1 MEAFIDDDEKE
12 RIMEMTFDYVTIL
25 LEDEPL
31 MIGNESFNS
40 TIFDNICEI
49 IYIQIGHTYKDDMER
64 EIDDIVDDALQLFF
78 SCMYPARSHPSTYIV
93 RNPNIDAMKDKLA
106 YLNSIPQP
114 VQRTEEW
121 FKIRHNYLTAS
132 NIWKAFST
140 ESSRNQLI
148 YSKCLPIDTS
158 KYDSVNVESPL
169 HWGQKYEDVSIE
181 WYEREYKTKVSQFGC
196 IPHSNVE
203 FLAASP
209 DGINTDEMSGRFGR
223 MVEVKNI
230 VNRDITG
237 IPKTE
242 YWIQIQMQLEVCNL
256 DECDFVETRFTEYN
270 DAEEFLSDGTF
281 TRTFDGKPKG
291 IMMLFLNSKGK
302 PVYEYAPIG
311 INDSEFNEWSD
322 AIMGEKFD
330 CSWIKNIY
338 WKLDEASV
346 VLVDRNKQW
355 FNAALIVVTELW
367 KTIERERKTG
377 YSHRS
382 PKKRTRTTSEIDT
395 VITKCLINLEDDN

>member
-1 MEAFIDDDEKE
+1 MIKMAVCIKE
-12 RIMEMTFDYVTIL
+12 LITEMVFDYVTIL

-31 MIGNESFNS
+31 MVSNQLFNS
-40 TIFDNICEI
+40 TLFDNICEI
-49 IYIQIGHTYKDDMER
+49 IYIQIGGTYKEY
-64 EIDDIVDDALQLFF
+64 EIYDIVDDAIQMFF
-78 SCMYPARSHPSTYIV
+78 LCMYPARSHPSSYIV
-93 RNPNIDAMKDKLA
+93 RKPNIDVIKQHLS
-106 YLNSIPQP
+106 YLTSIPQP
-114 VQRTEEW
+114 DQRTEEW

-132 NIWKAFST
+132 NIWKSFST

-148 YSKCLPIDTS
+148 YSKCVPIDTS

-196 IPHSNVE
+196 IPHSDVE

-209 DGINTDEMSGRFGR
+209 DGINTDESSGRYGR
-223 MVEVKNI
+223 MVEIKNI

-242 YWIQIQMQLEVCNL
+242 YWIQMQVQLEVCNL
-256 DECDFVETRFTEYN
+256 EECDFVETRFTEYTDI
-270 DAEEFLSDGTF
+270 DAFMNDGTF
-281 TRTFDGKPKG
+281 TTTFDGKPKG
-291 IMMLFLNSKGK
+291 IMILFLNTRGK

-311 INDSEFNEWSD
+311 IAETEFSEWNNT
-322 AIMGEKFD
+322 IMGERFE

-338 WKLDEASV
+338 WKLDEVSV
-346 VLVDRNKQW
+346 VLVDRNKHW
-355 FNAALIVVTELW
+355 FNAAMCVLTDLW
-367 KTIERERKTG
+367 KTIEQERITG
-377 YSHRS
+377 FSHRA
-382 PKKRTRTTSEIDT
+382 PKKRTRATAEIDT